1 MMGYYKDEK
10 LTSEV
15 ITNGY
20 FHTGDIGNFDD
31 QGFLKITDQKKKCS
45 KPQEENILHHN

>member
-15 ITNGY
+15 ITNGF
-20 FHTGDIGNFDD
+20 FHTGDIGIFDD
-31 QGFLKITDQKKKCS
+31 QGFLKIRSKKEMFKTS
-45 KPQEENILHHN
+45 EENTLHRN